1 MNRRVYSYQD
11 EEFILDPI
19 SDSVVRVTH
28 GEQTGF
34 FGLKKDWE
42 AARPYTWINWVVD
55 AHEDGIAADFSY
67 SYPIPEMAL
76 EDLCRVLLREQ
87 RKQDG
92 KRINPEERKGAAGQ
106 VLREFLEELPDG
118 GPVPDD
124 RARNGESPVSVST
137 DEGSESLKEL
147 VIRSRHVKERAE
159 ALRDS
164 ITNRYTR
171 VRALKEI
178 ASEGIAD
185 RQDTMQRLAISDSDE
200 LLSFLS
206 ECLTDY
212 DEELR
217 SAAARVLTQM
227 GDESVL
233 LRFIDALADPDF
245 HVRYGAE
252 RAILAFDDSRPL
264 IRHMQ
269 HFLRHKGEGKSD
281 ERIDAVEALGE
292 LANERAIPFLLGALY
307 DGERNVRAEA
317 ASVLGK
323 LGDERAVPAL
333 VRLVEGDWSRRVI
346 FRAAQALSCIG
357 GEKAIEGL
365 TENLPYLEP
374 VAWKAAVNA
383 LGRIGDRRA
392 VPHILKALPDQVDS
406 ASREVRKTL
415 NTLDDGNLVPGLLTD
430 LRSDDE
436 YKRERA
442 ALALGLLGEARA
454 EEPLAEAIKDS
465 VSFVAEAAA
474 HALGRL
480 GGEGAVQALSEA
492 SDHEDSYVR
501 AAVKESLGR
510 LNAAARDGGA

>member
-1 MNRRVYSYQD
+1 MNRRIYSYQD

-19 SDSVVRVTH
+19 SNSVIRVTH
-28 GEQTGF
+28 GEQTGY

-42 AARPYTWINWVVD
+42 AARPYTWISWESD

-67 SYPIPEMAL
+67 SYPVPEMAL

-87 RKQDG
+87 RKQDD
-92 KRINPEERKGAAGQ
+92 KRINPEERKEAARQ
-106 VLREFLEELPDG
+106 VMREFLEEFPDG

-124 RARNGESPVSVST
+124 RGRYGKSPLSVSP
-137 DEGSESLKEL
+137 DRELESLKEL
-147 VIRSRHVKERAE
+147 AIRSRRIKDRAE

-164 ITNRYTR
+164 VTYKHEKVR
-171 VRALKEI
+171 VLKEM
-178 ASEGIAD
+178 ASEDVETWQNA
-185 RQDTMQRLAISDSDE
+185 MQRMTDSDSDE

-217 SAAARVLTQM
+217 STSARVLTQM

-245 HVRYGAE
+245 HVRYEAE
-252 RAILAFDDSRPL
+252 RAILAFEDSRPL

-269 HFLRHKGEGKSD
+269 HFLRHKGEGKSG
-281 ERIDAVEALGE
+281 ERLDAIDSIGE
-292 LANERAIPFLLGALY
+292 LVDERAIPFLLGALY

-323 LGDERAVPAL
+323 LGDEWAVPAL
-333 VRLVEGDWSRRVI
+333 VRLVERDWSRWVI
-346 FRAAQALSCIG
+346 FHAARALSDIG
-357 GEKAIEGL
+357 GEKALEGL
-365 TENLPYLEP
+365 IENLSYLEP
-374 VAWKAAVNA
+374 VAWGTVVRA
-383 LGRIGDRRA
+383 LGKIGDRRA
-392 VPHILKALPDQVDS
+392 VPHILKALPHYVDS
-406 ASREVRKTL
+406 APLSVRRTL
-415 NTLDDGNLVPGLLTD
+415 NELDDGSLFRRLLAD
-430 LRSDDE
+430 LRGEDE
-436 YKRERA
+436 EKRECA

-454 EEPLAEAIKDS
+454 EEPLAEALKDS

-510 LNAAARDGGA
+510 LDAAARDGDA